1 VLPWIAQRVN
11 QPLKGTM
18 VSRGYFV
25 WNDLMTPDPAF
36 AVQFYTSLLGWNIE
50 ERDMG
55 SGNYT
60 MFKVDETYIGGASAN
75 QDGHP
80 HWVSYIS
87 VEDINRACEQIRQL
101 GGTIL
106 QEPFTVEGI
115 GTMAYAADPNGAV
128 FSPFQDENPDYQPEL
143 PEGVQP
149 AGAIA
154 WHEVSTD
161 DQNKTDDFYS
171 AIFGWNKIVWP
182 MEDGEYHGLAIDDS
196 PVAGVFKR
204 PDNVPVRAW
213 TIYFEAPGEIDQV
226 TADVRRLGGS
236 ILRDKFTVAG
246 TGDIAVVA
254 DPAGAVFGL
263 MKSLPMNQ

>member
-1 VLPWIAQRVN
+1 
-11 QPLKGTM
+11 M

-25 WNDLMTPDPAF
+25 WNDLMTPDPAS
-36 AVQFYTSLLGWNIE
+36 AIPFYTSLLGWNIE

-60 MFKVDETYIGGASAN
+60 MFKVGESYIGGASAN

-115 GTMAYAADPNGAV
+115 GTMAYAADPNGAL
-128 FSPFQDENPDYQPEL
+128 FSPFQDENPDYKHEL

-161 DQNKTDDFYS
+161 DQNATDDFYS

-182 MEDGEYHGLAIDDS
+182 MDDGEYHGMAIDDT

-204 PDNVPVRAW
+204 PDNVPVCAW

-236 ILRDKFTVAG
+236 ILRDKFTVEG

-263 MKSLPMNQ
+263 MKSLPMGNQ